1 MVSQAIAPQNAKN
14 RPFVLK
20 KGISHLSDLAD
31 GGGVFGYPGDYYGRI
46 YYVNNITG
54 NSSYDGLSWDT
65 PFDEVSTAI
74 TASETYRALPSGS
87 TNDYQRNIIFIQGTG
102 TAYTKLT
109 ALPSYCDMIGIGA
122 DVRGNGSGI
131 ARIGSDAN
139 TTPASGVDADAVRG
153 LYMQGLQFQAGSG
166 YAAFD
171 CDDIFRSKFVDCAF
185 MGNGGGALA
194 PSAGLTWKRASGLV
208 VDGCHW
214 GSASGSGG
222 AFDIGIH
229 VSGTHFH
236 NTIIRNCHITGVVGI
251 QIDVACT
258 SPYFS
263 DVHDN
268 YIGSGFDECT
278 LSVDDN
284 SGQSHVV
291 FRNNQLATNGTLLAN
306 GAGRWINNWITNGV
320 APVAVTAT

>member
-1 MVSQAIAPQNAKN
+1 MGGTYQ
-14 RPFVLK
+14 LH
-20 KGISHLSDLAD
+20 KGEATLSDLKD
-31 GGGVFGYPGDYYGRI
+31 GSLARGFAINDLARV

-54 NSSYDGLSWDT
+54 SSTAEGLSWDE
-65 PFDEVSTAI
+65 PMDEVSTAI
-74 TASETYRALPSGS
+74 TASEAYRSLQT
-87 TNDYQRNIIFIQGTG
+87 TNNQYIRNAILVQGTG
-102 TAYTKLT
+102 TAYTALT
-109 ALPSYCDMIGIGA
+109 ALPSYCDVIGIGA
-122 DVRGNGSGI
+122 EVRGNGSGI
-131 ARIGSDAN
+131 ARIGSDSNA
-139 TTPASGVDADAVRG
+139 TPASGVDASAVRG
-153 LYMQGLQFQAGSG
+153 LYMENLQFQAGSG

-171 CDDIFRSKFVDCAF
+171 CADIFRSTIKNCAF

-194 PSAGLTWKRASGLV
+194 PSAGLTFGRSSGLV

-236 NTIIRNCHITGVVGI
+236 NSIIRYSHITGVVGI
-251 QIDVACT
+251 QIDAACT

-263 DVHDN
+263 EVHDC

-284 SGQSHVV
+284 SLQSHVV
-291 FRNNQLATNGTLLAN
+291 FRNNQLSTNGTLLAN

-320 APVAVTAT
+320 APVAVTAS